1 MPKYILEVDYREK
14 RAYNEQY
21 ISHER
26 LEFERD
32 DDKSAFNYAF
42 SAESIPVR
50 AEDKKLYKVLN
61 PHGSTKRI
69 YSEDE

>member
-1 MPKYILEVDYREK
+1 MPKYILEVDYQEK
-14 RAYNEQY
+14 RTYNELY

-32 DDKSAFNYAF
+32 NDTFAFDYAF
-42 SAESIPVR
+42 SPESIDVR
-50 AEDKKLYKVLN
+50 TEDKKLYKVLN

-69 YSEDE
+69 YPEDE

>member
-1 MPKYILEVDYREK
+1 MPKYILEVDYQEK
-14 RAYNEQY
+14 RTYNELY
-21 ISHER
+21 ISHEK

-32 DDKSAFNYAF
+32 SDADAIKYAF
-42 SAESIPVR
+42 SWESIEVR

-69 YSEDE
+69 YPEDE